1 MQTSVLS
8 THTKERPHL
17 FNSTSFMHY
26 KIHSYRQQNQEEVIK
41 HFHIE
46 IKQQKL
52 TRGKYL
58 ILIKISPFD
67 IELRGLGWWSE

>member
-1 MQTSVLS
+1 
-8 THTKERPHL
+8 
-17 FNSTSFMHY
+17 MHY

-58 ILIKISPFD
+58 ILIKIYLHLTLSSEAWVGTVNEEVWEERD
-67 IELRGLGWWSE
+67 RVKLRQQDLS